1 MTGKTP
7 KGKVIVEN
15 DIEKNREEGNWNRVI
30 ELADLLIK
38 PKRKLYFKFFVLS
51 SYKFTRYRTVQKDHL

>member
-7 KGKVIVEN
+7 EGSKVIVET
-15 DIEKNREEGNWNRVI
+15 DIEKNREECNWNRVI

-38 PKRKLYFKFFVLS
+38 PKRKPLQVL
-51 SYKFTRYRTVQKDHL
+51 FANVT

>member
-7 KGKVIVEN
+7 KGKLIVEN

-30 ELADLLIK
+30 ELADILIK
-38 PKRKLYFKFFVLS
+38 PKRKICLIVIIIILN
-51 SYKFTRYRTVQKDHL
+51 